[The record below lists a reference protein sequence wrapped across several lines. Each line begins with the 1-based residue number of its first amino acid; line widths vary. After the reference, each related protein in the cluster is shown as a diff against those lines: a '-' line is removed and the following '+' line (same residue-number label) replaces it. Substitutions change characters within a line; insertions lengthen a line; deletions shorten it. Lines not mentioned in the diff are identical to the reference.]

1 MKRSLYS
8 SQQHQTYLKLQN
20 PYKEIGGKKTKK
32 ERNKV
37 KLASFFCQWNSQKIK
52 GG

>member
-20 PYKEIGGKKTKK
+20 PYKEIGGKKPKRKETKSSLQ
-32 ERNKV
+32 V
-37 KLASFFCQWNSQKIK
+37 FFANEIAKK
-52 GG
+52 